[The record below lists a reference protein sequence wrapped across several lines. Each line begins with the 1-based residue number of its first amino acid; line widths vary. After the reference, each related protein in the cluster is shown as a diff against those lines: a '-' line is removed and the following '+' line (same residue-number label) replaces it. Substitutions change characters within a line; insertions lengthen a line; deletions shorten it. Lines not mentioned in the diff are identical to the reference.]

1 MLAALFVIATLAQS
15 GVECP
20 NYPSASRAVFSH
32 REQDRIAAAQYSATH
47 RWVGPLL
54 KPASANINFI
64 DNILFAASERDAI
77 PVSSDATD
85 AEFLRRITLDLTG
98 KIPEVDQLKS
108 FLLDQS
114 AGKRQ
119 AVIEQM
125 MGSEAFTDYWTQYLL
140 RTYQVTSAYYYL
152 IGVPGRNA
160 FYRYVRNHVAG
171 RTPFDRVVREL
182 IVAQGDSHAAGPPNW
197 TMRAIQPT
205 DPIQD
210 TWDELTN
217 RATSQFLGVQT
228 QCISCHDGRRRLET
242 INLFLSKKTR
252 ADFWRQSAFFSR
264 LNIQQIPLD
273 SYSYFR
279 KGILSDRTAGGYNG
293 VLDDPNNPGPRPTRS
308 GAIYT
313 PVYLFSGEKPT
324 TGNWR
329 SEMARM
335 ITSDR
340 QFGRATVNYL
350 WAHFFRAGIVDPP
363 DAFDLDRMD
372 ATNSELLEALTTRFV
387 ESGYDLYGMIRLMA
401 ESRAY
406 QLSSVPASGWQPVM
420 SRYYARQSAR
430 RLSAEE
436 LFDAVTTATGSEP
449 SMFVEGQSQ
458 TLRSAHQLP
467 DPTEPRQDGAILEL
481 LRIFGRGDWLTTAPN
496 TKSSSIQA
504 LYFMN
509 HDMVVSRTF
518 GNVYFSGSNRVA
530 RLLASGASDREA
542 IREMILAVLGRDPS
556 ESDYELSLAARRL
569 PRELWLAD
577 LMWAYL
583 NQLEFIF
590 NH

>member
-1 MLAALFVIATLAQS
+1 VAFIERETRRLAEFS
-15 GVECP
+15 
-20 NYPSASRAVFSH
+20 YASSH
-32 REQDRIAAAQYSATH
+32 RLLGPLPKPAAAN
-47 RWVGPLL
+47 L
-54 KPASANINFI
+54 NFI
-64 DNILFAASERDAI
+64 DDILFAAMDRDAV
-77 PVSSDATD
+77 PASAESTD
-85 AEFLRRITLDLTG
+85 AEFLRRVSLDLTG
-98 KIPEVDQLKS
+98 RIPDIGILKA
-108 FLLDQS
+108 FLLDAS
-114 AGKRQ
+114 ANKRQ
-119 AVIEQM
+119 AAIEGLM
-125 MGSEAFTDYWTQYLL
+125 TSERFSDYWTQYLL
-140 RTYQVTSAYYYL
+140 RTYQVSSDYYYL
-152 IGVPGRNA
+152 VGIPGRNA
-160 FYRYVRNHVAG
+160 FYRYIKNQVVA
-171 RTPFDRVVREL
+171 RTAFDQFARDL
-182 IVAQGDSHAAGPPNW
+182 ISAKGDSHSSGPPNW

-217 RATSQFLGVQT
+217 RTTSQFLGIQT
-228 QCISCHDGRRRLET
+228 QCISCHDGRRRLDQ

-273 SYSYFR
+273 AYSYYR
-279 KGILSDRTAGGYNG
+279 KGILSDRLAGAYNG
-293 VLDDPNNPGPRPTRS
+293 VLDDPNNPGPRPVRS
-308 GAIYT
+308 GAVYT
-313 PVYLFSGEKPT
+313 PVYLFSGEKPL

-329 SEMARM
+329 SELARM

-340 QFGRATVNYL
+340 QFARATVNYL

-372 ATNSELLEALTTRFV
+372 ASNPELLEALTTRFI
-387 ESGYDLYGMIRLMA
+387 ESGYDLYAMIRVMV

-406 QLSSVPASGWQPVM
+406 QLSSLPAADWKPVM
-420 SRYYARQSAR
+420 SRYFARQSVR

-436 LFDAVTTATGSEP
+436 LFDAIASATGTEP
-449 SMFVEGQSQ
+449 AMFVEGQSQ
-458 TLRSAHQLP
+458 ILRSAHQLP
-467 DPTEPRQDGAILEL
+467 DPTEPRQDGPILEL
-481 LRIFGRGDWLTTAPN
+481 LRIFGRGDWVSTPPSAKSN
-496 TKSSSIQA
+496 TIQA

-542 IREMILAVLGRDPS
+542 IRELILATLGREPRDR
-556 ESDYELSLAARRL
+556 DYELSLAAKRL